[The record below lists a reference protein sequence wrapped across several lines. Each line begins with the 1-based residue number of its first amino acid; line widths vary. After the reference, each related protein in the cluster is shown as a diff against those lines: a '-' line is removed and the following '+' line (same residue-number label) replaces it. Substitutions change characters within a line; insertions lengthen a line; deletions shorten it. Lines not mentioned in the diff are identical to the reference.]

1 MSIKRNYFLLCLV
14 PLYFMIMGLCLQP
27 WSEIMTGLG
36 RIMMEPDFLI
46 TDYFVIGGPGAAFV
60 NASLVTLIA
69 ILILYLLKMNIT
81 GTTISCCSLVFC
93 FSLFGKNLLNIWTIL
108 MGVFLYA
115 RYHRTSVKRYIYIGL
130 YGTSLSPIITQIM
143 QIGDLA
149 VFPRLL
155 LCIVIGNLIGFVLPP
170 LATHVSYAHKGY
182 SLYNVGFAAGII
194 ATIVMSVFKSFG
206 ITVESRSFWA
216 TGYNQLAACML
227 GGLFLVMILLAYW
240 HERKQ
245 LFTHYRAL
253 LASPGVAG
261 TDYLMAFG
269 PYTTLF
275 SMAVNGLFATA
286 FVLLVG
292 GELNGPTIGSIMTVV
307 GFGTTGK
314 HLRNIAPIMMGVFL
328 ASLTKDWSIQDPS
341 AMLALLLS
349 TNLAPVAGK
358 FGVIAGLI
366 AGFLHSSVAL
376 NVSVVYSGMNL
387 YNNGFAGG
395 LVAMFL
401 VPVIQSFLDR
411 KARARGKISL

>member
-1 MSIKRNYFLLCLV
+1 MPGSPLFYDHGIMSAALVRNHDRTRPNHDGTGFSHYRLFCDWWSWGRFCECQPGHADCHSHSLSAENEYNRNDDFLLQSGFLLFTLWKK
-14 PLYFMIMGLCLQP
+14 PAQYLDDPDGRLSLC
-27 WSEIMTGLG
+27 
-36 RIMMEPDFLI
+36 
-46 TDYFVIGGPGAAFV
+46 
-60 NASLVTLIA
+60 
-69 ILILYLLKMNIT
+69 
-81 GTTISCCSLVFC
+81 
-93 FSLFGKNLLNIWTIL
+93 
-108 MGVFLYA
+108 

-216 TGYNQLAACML
+216 SGYNQLAACML

-261 TDYLMAFG
+261 TGLSHGFWSLHDALQHGCQWAFCHCLCPLG
-269 PYTTLF
+269 RRRIKRTHHRLDHDSGRLWNHGQASAKYCTDHDG
-275 SMAVNGLFATA
+275 GL
-286 FVLLVG
+286 
-292 GELNGPTIGSIMTVV
+292 S
-307 GFGTTGK
+307 
-314 HLRNIAPIMMGVFL
+314 

-349 TNLAPVAGK
+349 TNLAPVAGE

-387 YNNGFAGG
+387 YIMVLREGS
-395 LVAMFL
+395 LRCSWC
-401 VPVIQSFLDR
+401 PVSSILSR
-411 KARARGKISL
+411 S